1 MLILSRFDYESF
13 GSISIVVYKY
23 TDKKKDRPKWSGLSL
38 KNQTN
43 YFMKTVF
50 NYFTAISLD

>member
-23 TDKKKDRPKWSGLSL
+23 TDKKKNAPNGAASL